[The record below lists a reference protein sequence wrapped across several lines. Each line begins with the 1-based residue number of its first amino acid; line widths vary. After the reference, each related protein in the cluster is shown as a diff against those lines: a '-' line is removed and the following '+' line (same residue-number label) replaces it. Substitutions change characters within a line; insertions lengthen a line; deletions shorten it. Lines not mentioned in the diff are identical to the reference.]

1 MVAIQNISKI
11 DYPIKDFAKVILKR
25 LLEFLTKQNILN
37 HSQFG
42 LRKHHSTKFA
52 LIDLVDT
59 MSNSFDNKDYIYYW
73 CIGGLVRKHFFYS
86 INHQILLSKLSFY
99 DILGLQLTW
108 FSNYLSNRQ
117 QYVNFNRT
125 FSQRNIIKCGVPQ
138 GSILGPIL
146 FLLYNY

>member
-1 MVAIQNISKI
+1 M
-11 DYPIKDFAKVILKR
+11 
-25 LLEFLTKQNILN
+25 TKQNILN

-59 MSNSFDNKDYIYYW
+59 ISNSFDNKDYT
-73 CIGGLVRKHFFYS
+73 IGVLVDLSKAFDS
-86 INHQILLSKLSFY
+86 INHQILLNKLSFY
-99 DILGLQLTW
+99 GIRGLQLTW

>member
-1 MVAIQNISKI
+1 ME
-11 DYPIKDFAKVILKR
+11 KVILKR

-59 MSNSFDNKDYIYYW
+59 ISNSFDNKDYT
-73 CIGGLVRKHFFYS
+73 IGVLVDLSKAFDS
-86 INHQILLSKLSFY
+86 INHQILLNKLSFY
-99 DILGLQLTW
+99 GIRGLQLTW